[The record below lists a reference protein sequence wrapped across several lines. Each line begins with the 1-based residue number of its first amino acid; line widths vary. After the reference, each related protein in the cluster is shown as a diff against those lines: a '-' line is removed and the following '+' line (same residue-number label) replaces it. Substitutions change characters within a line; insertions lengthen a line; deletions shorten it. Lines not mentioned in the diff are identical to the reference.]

1 MLTLLSRRISGS
13 KCQPRRAGHQV
24 LNRLTTPPRQGLNS
38 SGLNQLLEGLRHR
51 GLLHLPQLHQ
61 LGLGLDRSRIHLR
74 PGQQALPGGVAQLL
88 LQFRLVA
95 LQQRQQ
101 QILQPLSRVKTLGR
115 RPTSLSRIRSG
126 QANGVVLDVPIP
138 DRWPH

>member
-1 MLTLLSRRISGS
+1 MPALLIRSNSVL
-13 KCQPRRAGHQV
+13 KCQPRCSGHQV

-88 LQFRLVA
+88 LQFRPVA

-115 RPTSLSRIRSG
+115 RPTSLSRNRSG